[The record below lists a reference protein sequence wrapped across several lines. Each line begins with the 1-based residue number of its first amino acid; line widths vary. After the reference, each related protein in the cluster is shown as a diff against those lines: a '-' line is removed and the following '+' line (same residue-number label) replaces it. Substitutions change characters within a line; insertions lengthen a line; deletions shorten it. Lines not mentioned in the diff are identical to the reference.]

1 MDYHPRVSLE
11 IEGYTFS
18 YKLFEAL
25 KLVSKTFSQRK
36 AADTLGISHAVL
48 NRRINQAEAK
58 LGYKLVVAT
67 GAGSVLT
74 KKGQKILSKHQKYMK
89 RLKNREKVIICGGYV
104 SSTLLEALALEYGL
118 NSVVYKT
125 GDKNALYLAG
135 LDMVDILTFD
145 DPVNAFLNELDFI
158 PIAYDHLV
166 LYSKDSESIQDLDE
180 LNGKKFLEVTDSSQ
194 RLAWN
199 TIDDH
204 KINYALTEQVKSPY
218 DALKFIRAND
228 DFNTFLSSSLV
239 EGSDI
244 LKDETRHIISSVIC
258 NKEDKRI
265 NEFLDF
271 ILTYK
276 GQKIVKRNGFESVR

>member
-11 IEGYTFS
+11 IEGYIFS

-36 AADTLGISHAVL
+36 AADALGISHAVL
-48 NRRINQAEAK
+48 NRRINEAESK

-67 GAGSVLT
+67 GAGSLLT
-74 KKGQKILSKHQKYMK
+74 DKGQKILLRHEKYMK
-89 RLKNREKVIICGGYV
+89 RLKDREKIIICGGYI
-104 SSTLLEALALEYGL
+104 SSSLLEVMAIEYGL
-118 NSVVYKT
+118 DFVVYKT

-135 LDMVDILTFD
+135 LDMVDILTLD
-145 DPVNAFLNELDFI
+145 DPVNAFINNLDFI

-166 LYSKDSESIQDLDE
+166 LHPNYSHEISELKDLE
-180 LNGKKFLEVTDSSQ
+180 GKKFLEVIDSPQ

-199 TIDDH
+199 TLDDH
-204 KINYALTEQVKSPY
+204 KIQYKLSEEVRSPY
-218 DALKFIRAND
+218 DALKYIRNNPN
-228 DFNTFLSSSLV
+228 FYTFLSSSLV

-244 LKDETRHIISSVIC
+244 LKNDTQHIISSVIC
-258 NKEDKRI
+258 NKEDNRI
-265 NEFLDF
+265 SKFLEF

-276 GQKIVKRNGFESVR
+276 GQKIVEKNGFESVR

>member
-11 IEGYTFS
+11 IEGYIFS

-36 AADTLGISHAVL
+36 AADALGISHAVL
-48 NRRINQAEAK
+48 NRRINEAESK

-74 KKGQKILSKHQKYMK
+74 DKGQKILLRHEKFMK
-89 RLKNREKVIICGGYV
+89 RLKDREKIIICGGYI
-104 SSTLLEALALEYGL
+104 SSSLLEVMALEYGL
-118 NSVVYKT
+118 DFVVYKT

-135 LDMVDILTFD
+135 LDMVDILTLD
-145 DPVNAFLNELDFI
+145 DPVNAFINNLDFI

-166 LYSKDSESIQDLDE
+166 LYPNYSHEISELKE
-180 LNGKKFLEVTDSSQ
+180 LEGKNFLEVIDSPQ

-199 TIDDH
+199 TLDDH
-204 KINYALTEQVKSPY
+204 KIQYKLSEEVKSPY
-218 DALKFIRAND
+218 DALKYIRNNPH
-228 DFNTFLSSSLV
+228 FYTFLSSSLV

-244 LKDETRHIISSVIC
+244 LKNDTQHIISSVIC

-265 NEFLDF
+265 SKFLEF

-276 GQKIVKRNGFESVR
+276 GQKIVEKNGFESVR

>member
-36 AADTLGISHAVL
+36 AADALGISHAVL
-48 NRRINQAEAK
+48 NRRITEAEAK

-74 KKGQKILSKHQKYMK
+74 YEGLKILSKHEKYMK
-89 RLKNREKVIICGGYV
+89 RLKPREKIIICGGYI
-104 SSTLLEALALEYGL
+104 SSSLLEAVAIEYGL
-118 NSVVYKT
+118 SSVVYKT

-135 LDMVDILTFD
+135 LDMVDILTLD
-145 DPVNAFLNELDFI
+145 DPVNAFINDLDFI

-166 LYSKDSESIQDLDE
+166 LYSKNSEKITELEE
-180 LNGKKFLEVTDSSQ
+180 LNGKKFFEVIDSPQ

-199 TIDDH
+199 TLDDN
-204 KINYALTEQVKSPY
+204 KIKYKLTEEVKSPY
-218 DALKFIRAND
+218 DALKFIRTHQE
-228 DFNTFLSSSLV
+228 FHTFLSSTLV
-239 EGSDI
+239 EGSHI
-244 LKDETRHIISSVIC
+244 LKNETRHIISSVIC

-265 NEFLDF
+265 SEFIDF

-276 GQKIVKRNGFESVR
+276 GQKIVEKNGFECVR